1 MPFATFM
8 LSEWHARLRWT
19 VLLCS
24 FCPRSNVRKQGSAGN
39 VLLQTSSSFMTKSG
53 KHSRPSTGCIKRKT
67 QAARLLVLTV
77 APVYKP
83 TVEYC
88 VSELDLEVTMARRPS
103 YEYVMLAEAAERQ
116 GWANLYAIVV
126 ECSIPR
132 PTKGT
137 GTAVLP
143 LTADMQVLI
152 P

>member
-1 MPFATFM
+1 
-8 LSEWHARLRWT
+8 
-19 VLLCS
+19 
-24 FCPRSNVRKQGSAGN
+24 
-39 VLLQTSSSFMTKSG
+39 MTESG
-53 KHSRPSTGCIKRKT
+53 KLEHSRPSTGCIKRKT
-67 QAARLLVLTV
+67 QPETETRLLVLTV
-77 APVYKP
+77 AHVYRERP

-88 VSELDLEVTMARRPS
+88 DSELDPEVTMARRPS

-126 ECSIPR
+126 ECSVPR

-137 GTAVLP
+137 GIAVLP